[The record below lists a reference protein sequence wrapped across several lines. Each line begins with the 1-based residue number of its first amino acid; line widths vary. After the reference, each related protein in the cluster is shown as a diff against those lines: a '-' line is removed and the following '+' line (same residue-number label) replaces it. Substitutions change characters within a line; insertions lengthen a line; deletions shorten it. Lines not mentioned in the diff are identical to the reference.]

1 MDLENVLR
9 KLGKY
14 GIWQIGVY
22 VMWAFA
28 FNIPYV
34 FNALALV
41 FIGSRPISYHC
52 TVGENETFLL
62 EGNGKPSMCSMY
74 RNSSFDNTTVSC
86 QNGWTY
92 ANHEEFGSTI
102 VTEFDLVCDKSYLS
116 ELSQTLYVM
125 GETIGSILITPLADV
140 YGRKRV
146 HLICQ
151 FFLAA
156 CTVIQSFSV
165 NYIMFVLLRVAN
177 GMFLSGVVL
186 TAIVAAI
193 EMFPMEM
200 RTLAG
205 QLFFVWWAGAM
216 MFMDLL
222 AYFIRDW
229 RHLQLALGLIPFTSM
244 IGFWLCPESVPW
256 LLANGKVEKAE
267 KIVKQAA
274 KLNRVELPE
283 HPFHQSIVTEEKEP
297 EPEPEPEPKDNEPK
311 IQKVKPCALASE
323 DARNCFMLISHPL
336 LRRIF
341 LIMLSLW
348 FVNNIVY
355 YGITF
360 MSPSLTDSKYLN
372 FFLSAL
378 AELPACLTCILTL
391 ERFGRRKPLC
401 FFHCLAG
408 GALLILIF
416 VPDKTADG
424 TSLMWLIMTLTFI
437 AKFAITGSFNALI
450 QFTMEVYPTN
460 QRNTGLGLSSMTGR
474 MSGMIAPFTIP
485 LVKMMPWVPFFLF
498 AVMSITVGIAAML
511 LPETLYYPLPQ
522 TVEEMETWDVPTVNG
537 LINSCLCRDKK
548 THKKNNPEQ
557 MPMTK
562 DVSYV

>member
-1 MDLENVLR
+1 MEIESVLR

-34 FNALALV
+34 FNALSLV
-41 FIGSRPISYHC
+41 FIGPRPKFYHC
-52 TVGENETFLL
+52 TIGENQSLPL
-62 EGNGKPSMCSMY
+62 DSHGKPSMCSMY
-74 RNSSFDNTTVSC
+74 RNFSLDNSTVSC
-86 QNGWTY
+86 QNGWSY
-92 ANHEEFGSTI
+92 ANSEEFGSTI
-102 VTEFDLVCDKSYLS
+102 VTEFDLVCDDSYLS

-125 GETIGSILITPLADV
+125 GEFIGSLLITPLADV
-140 YGRKRV
+140 FGRKRV

-156 CTVIQSFSV
+156 CTVVLSFSV
-165 NYIMFVLLRVAN
+165 NYIMFVLLRVLN

-256 LLANGKVEKAE
+256 LLANGQIDEAE

-274 KLNRVELPE
+274 KLNKVELSE
-283 HPFHQSIVTEEKEP
+283 HPFHQSVIDDKESDSENEERKARFE
-297 EPEPEPEPKDNEPK
+297 ESCCKTARD
-311 IQKVKPCALASE
+311 
-323 DARNCFMLISHPL
+323 DAKNCFTLISHPL

-341 LIMLSLW
+341 IIMLCLW

-378 AELPACLTCILTL
+378 AELPACVTCILTL

-408 GALLILIF
+408 GALIVLIF
-416 VPDKTADG
+416 VPNKT
-424 TSLMWLIMTLTFI
+424 
-437 AKFAITGSFNALI
+437 
-450 QFTMEVYPTN
+450 
-460 QRNTGLGLSSMTGR
+460 
-474 MSGMIAPFTIP
+474 
-485 LVKMMPWVPFFLF
+485 
-498 AVMSITVGIAAML
+498 
-511 LPETLYYPLPQ
+511 ETLVWGFHQ
-522 TVEEMETWDVPTVNG
+522 
-537 LINSCLCRDKK
+537 
-548 THKKNNPEQ
+548 
-557 MPMTK
+557 
-562 DVSYV
+562 